1 MGGGL
6 RLLKKHCEYPTL
18 SNAAGRDGFA
28 VLVHAKAPAA
38 SAAEAASSRAPLDL
52 GSMMGEKLALVKQT
66 TRLWEGRGQARRED
80 PRRERMHANIRGG
93 LDEAAK
99 VSDDRRHGNTVS
111 SVILPLGRP
120 GQLQR
125 WRRRLLPRP
134 S

>member
-52 GSMMGEKLALVKQT
+52 GSMMGEKLAPVKQAMGFVIDNLDADD
-66 TRLWEGRGQARRED
+66 RLSVVAFDSYTCRLPSHP
-80 PRRERMHANIRGG
+80 PRR
-93 LDEAAK
+93 LDK
-99 VSDDRRHGNTVS
+99 
-111 SVILPLGRP
+111 IMGRS
-120 GQLQR
+120 
-125 WRRRLLPRP
+125 RP
-134 S
+134 SAPWRPSSRADAR